1 MVRGPW
7 IASAYFRDEQA
18 TAHAFQEGWF
28 STGDIVTIDPHGYM
42 EITDRAKDVI
52 KSGGEWI
59 SSIALENA
67 AVGHP
72 DLLEAAVIA
81 AAHPRWVERPLLIVV
96 ARPDAEVT
104 REHILAFLEDK
115 VARWWLPDDVV
126 FVEELPHTATGKI
139 LKAKLRETFR
149 DHRLPTV

>member
-1 MVRGPW
+1 
-7 IASAYFRDEQA
+7 
-18 TAHAFQEGWF
+18 
-28 STGDIVTIDPHGYM
+28 
-42 EITDRAKDVI
+42 
-52 KSGGEWI
+52 
-59 SSIALENA
+59 LENA

-72 DLLEAAVIA
+72 DLAEAAVIA
-81 AAHPRWVERPLLIVV
+81 VPHPKWGERPLLV
-96 ARPDAEVT
+96 AVRRPGADLGKSA
-104 REHILAFLEDK
+104 ILEYLAGK